1 MPVGDIAVL
10 RAVGRYQDQN
20 IVNTMHY
27 EVEIQSSDDIDLW
40 QQLADDWASAISTL
54 WLGRHIDAYSLVGV
68 KVFTAKGNPHPPGFT
83 QVDGIGTVV
92 GTGSGALLG
101 RTITLYTDDPS
112 PAARGR
118 VQLSGGTTDMFDPDT
133 GQVVPAEITL
143 LNALGALLTQI
154 INEQDNE
161 YKLVVFRKLPERIA
175 NIVLAKGRITPSV
188 IRSRRARV
196 FTIG

>member
-1 MPVGDIAVL
+1 MTVGDIAVL

-27 EVEIQSSDDIDLW
+27 EVKVQAGDDIDLW
-40 QQLADDWASAISTL
+40 QQLADDWATANSTL
-54 WLGRHIDAYSLVGV
+54 WLGRHIDAYSLVGI
-68 KVFTAKGNPHPPGFT
+68 KVFTAKGSPHPPGFT
-83 QVDGIGTVV
+83 QIDTPGSVV

-112 PAARGR
+112 SSARGR
-118 VQLSGGTTDMFDPDT
+118 VQLSGGTEAMFDPDT
-133 GQVVPAEITL
+133 GQLVPAEIIM
-143 LNALGALLTQI
+143 LNALGTQLI
-154 INEQDNE
+154 QVINEQDNE
-161 YKLVVFRKLPERIA
+161 YKMVVFRKLPERIA
-175 NIVLAKGRITPSV
+175 TIILGKGRITPSV